1 MLWRLFLVSVFTV
14 LAACQDTPAT
24 FKGAKVLVMGDSMM
38 AYNRLSGASV
48 ADQLQARLNRAVADR
63 SVSGAAVVGAGAAGG
78 IAGQYVPQDWDWV
91 VLNGYGNDLLWGCG
105 CRSCADRMTRLIAP
119 SGESGAIPD
128 LVTRLRADG
137 TRVIYTGYLRT
148 PGFASPVERC
158 APLGAEMD
166 RRIARL
172 ADRDPGVFFLDLAT
186 VVPSGD
192 TSFHRLDRVHPSP
205 KGSAAIA
212 ERIVALMAAIDQR

>member
-1 MLWRLFLVSVFTV
+1 MLRRVFLALVFTV

-24 FKGAKVLVMGDSMM
+24 FTQARVLVMGDSMM
-38 AYNRLSGASV
+38 AFNRLSGASV
-48 ADQLQARLNRAVADR
+48 ADQMQARLNRAVADR
-63 SVSGAAVVGAGAAGG
+63 SVSGAAVLGAGESGG
-78 IAGQYVPQDWDWV
+78 IPGQYVPQDWDWV

-105 CRSCADRMTRLIAP
+105 CRACADRMTRLITP
-119 SGESGAIPD
+119 GGESGAIPD

-137 TRVIYTGYLRT
+137 ARVIYTGYLRT

-172 ADRDPGVFFLDLAT
+172 ADRDPGVFFLDLAE

-192 TSFHRLDRVHPSP
+192 TSFHRFDRVHPSP

-212 ERIVALMAAIDQR
+212 GRIVTLMAIDQR